1 MIIDAHV
8 HLFPTKEVGI
18 QVLEVIKQQSGC
30 GYYSYGTPDE
40 YVEDMKKAGI
50 DRGVVLSFSPDNQ
63 LKNMNFWTV
72 AITAPKKSAP
82 ASYPMLLPFISVSPT
97 MKGKSPVEELDHK
110 LKWGMRGVKIHP
122 VAQKFAP
129 DDERMR
135 PVYRW
140 LTEHDL
146 PITAHSG
153 KNITDNEYI
162 GFGEP
167 NRWLGVLE
175 EFPTLKLVLAHL
187 GNGFW
192 DQAINLSKKYT
203 HIMFDTAVA
212 ISGIESDTTLDDNE
226 AVEMIK
232 TIGAERIMF
241 GSDYPWIN
249 PAGDIDRIKGLNISE
264 SDKGLILGG
273 NAARLFNIS

>member
-8 HLFPTKEVGI
+8 HLFPTKEVGTL
-18 QVLEVIKQQSGC
+18 VLENIRQQTGC

-40 YVEDMKKAGI
+40 YVADMKKAGI
-50 DRGVVLSFSPDNQ
+50 DMGVVLSFAPDNQ

-72 AITAPKKSAP
+72 AITSPKKSKP
-82 ASYPMLLPFISVSPT
+82 ANYPMLLPFVSISPT
-97 MKGKSPVEELDHK
+97 MKGRTPVEELEQR

-122 VAQKFAP
+122 VAQKFSP
-129 DDERMR
+129 DDERLK

-140 LTEHDL
+140 LVEHDL

-153 KNITDNEYI
+153 KNIIEDEYAAY
-162 GFGEP
+162 GEP

-175 EFPTLKLVLAHL
+175 EFPKLKLVLAHL

-192 DQAINLSKKYT
+192 DQAVDISKKYA
-203 HIMFDTAVA
+203 HVMFDTAVA
-212 ISGIESDTTLDDNE
+212 VSYIDSDSTLDDNE
-226 AVEMIK
+226 AVDLIK
-232 TIGAERIMF
+232 TIGSDRILF

-249 PAGDIDRIKGLNISE
+249 PSGDIERIKGLNISE
-264 SDKGLILGG
+264 HHKTLILGE
-273 NAARLFNIS
+273 NAARLFKLV